1 MQGVHGFMP
10 FRFLSR
16 NVKKVTLC
24 FSTARVLSPRRG
36 HSLPSLAATR
46 CVNVS
51 DQTSDREA

>member
-1 MQGVHGFMP
+1 MQGAHVFMS

-16 NVKKVTLC
+16 NIKKVTLC
-24 FSTARVLSPRRG
+24 FSTACVLSPCRG

-51 DQTSDREA
+51 DQTSDRVA